1 MRTPSLT
8 TTAPARFLLLGDSHA
23 GPIGRA
29 ARKAGIP
36 FQGGPIGA
44 GREFTDSFF
53 TARDHRG
60 GADIA
65 FRADEAEE
73 HYRRFLT
80 ELGVDSLAGLGIP
93 LVATFGFCAHFV
105 ALRENW
111 DLYRDR
117 SGAVRP
123 DFLAGALFGAVVRA
137 AVRDALAFY
146 AHAVGLG
153 LRVLAVMPPQRVP
166 GQSDPAVFMAA
177 QERIR
182 LAVTELGVEVVD
194 LRRRTTGPD
203 GLQRPE
209 LCEADDEIHGNLA
222 FGRIILAELL
232 DRGL

>member
-23 GPIGRA
+23 GPVGRA
-29 ARKAGIP
+29 AQKAGIP
-36 FQGGPIGA
+36 FRGGPIGA
-44 GREFTDSFF
+44 GREFTDDFF
-53 TARDHRG
+53 VTRNTPG
-60 GADIA
+60 GSDVV
-65 FRADEAEE
+65 FHSEEAEE
-73 HYRRFLT
+73 HYRRFLG
-80 ELGVDSLAGLGIP
+80 ELEAEALPGLKVP
-93 LVATFGFCAHFV
+93 LVATFGFSAHFV

-117 SGAVRP
+117 SGAVP
-123 DFLAGALFGAVVRA
+123 PEFLEGPLFGAVVRA
-137 AVRDALAFY
+137 AVRGALAFY

-166 GQSDPAVFMAA
+166 GQADPAVFMAA

-182 LAVTELGVEVVD
+182 SAVADLGVEVVD
-194 LRRRTTGPD
+194 LRGRTTGPD

-222 FGRIILAELL
+222 FGRIVLAELL

>member
-1 MRTPSLT
+1 MT

-23 GPIGRA
+23 GPLGRA
-29 ARKAGIP
+29 AQKAGIP
-36 FQGGPIGA
+36 FQGGPLGA

-53 TARDHRG
+53 TTRHTPG
-60 GADIA
+60 GTDIVFHSA
-65 FRADEAEE
+65 EAED

-80 ELGVDSLAGLGIP
+80 ALGVDTLAALGIP
-93 LVATFGFCAHFV
+93 LVTTFGLCAHFV

-117 SGAVRP
+117 TGTVPPAFLTGPLCGAI
-123 DFLAGALFGAVVRA
+123 VRA
-137 AVRDALAFY
+137 VVRDALAFL

-177 QERIR
+177 QEHIR
-182 LAVTELGVEVVD
+182 LAVTALGVKVVD
-194 LRRRTTGPD
+194 LRHRTTGPD

-222 FGRIILAELL
+222 FGRIVLAELL

>member
-1 MRTPSLT
+1 MT

-29 ARKAGIP
+29 ARQSGIP

-44 GREFTDSFF
+44 GREFTDRFF
-53 TARDHRG
+53 TTRDTPG
-60 GADIA
+60 GTDVV
-65 FRADEAEE
+65 FRSDEAEE
-73 HYRRFLT
+73 HYRRFLQ
-80 ELGVDSLAGLGIP
+80 ELGVDVLAGLGVP

-117 SGAVRP
+117 SGAVP
-123 DFLAGALFGAVVRA
+123 PGFLAAPLFGAIVRA
-137 AVRDALAFY
+137 VVRDALGFY
-146 AHAVGLG
+146 EHAVGLG
-153 LRVLAVMPPQRVP
+153 LRVLAVMPPQRIP

-182 LAVTELGVEVVD
+182 LAVSQRGVEVVD
-194 LRRRTTGPD
+194 LRGRTTGPD

-222 FGRIILAELL
+222 FGRIVLAELL